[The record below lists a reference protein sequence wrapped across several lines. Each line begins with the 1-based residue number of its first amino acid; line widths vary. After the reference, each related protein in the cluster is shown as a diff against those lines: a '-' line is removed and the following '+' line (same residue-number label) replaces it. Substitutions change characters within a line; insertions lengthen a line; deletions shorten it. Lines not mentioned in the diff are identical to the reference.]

1 MTNAAT
7 FQMSG
12 DGPIM
17 QTCDRVRAC
26 SSVYCRI
33 QSCTGGAGSGERRVC
48 KIAAYRSDEGS
59 VSGERTRTSAARTP
73 NTAFRMEARGS
84 SGILVDFVPAS
95 RTIFSL
101 CARFPPCGCSMY
113 SGFRVFSLGPRKWDS
128 VEKAMPW
135 LLQNVPDGQYE
146 GMIVYG
152 L

>member
-17 QTCDRVRAC
+17 QTRDRVRAC

-59 VSGERTRTSAARTP
+59 VSGERTRTSAARTS
-73 NTAFRMEARGS
+73 NTAFRMETQGS
-84 SGILVDFVPAS
+84 RGILVDFVPAS
-95 RTIFSL
+95 RTIFL
-101 CARFPPCGCSMY
+101 CVLDFHHVVVQCIRGSGCFPLGLGNGTPWRKRCHGCFKMY
-113 SGFRVFSLGPRKWDS
+113 QMANMW
-128 VEKAMPW
+128 E
-135 LLQNVPDGQYE
+135 
-146 GMIVYG
+146 
-152 L
+152 